1 MRDIINVL
9 TVLSGLILIAPGVSY
24 IITSPVCGFVLGK
37 EKVKPSL
44 WVNITGMIILVT
56 GYIFFAPIPQLKQL
70 ASVPLTVAALCVQGA
85 GFSISYIGNNDIK
98 HFYYTLMLT
107 SIYFVLFFC

>member
-1 MRDIINVL
+1 MRDTINVL

-70 ASVPLTVAALCVQGA
+70 ASVPLTVAALCVQGV
-85 GFSISYIGNNDIK
+85 GFSISYIGNNHIK
-98 HFYYTLMLT
+98 HFYYALIPT
-107 SIYFVLFFC
+107 SISIL